1 MSSSESEDDFESASE
16 GDDSSSYEEDDDEA
30 SDNEDQLVLS
40 SAIPVDQTQEVKL
53 AHSVDNNVVTSSLLE
68 NVSTQDEKQTEP
80 PVPTTERPSTYEER
94 SNNTL
99 QHLDVK
105 VQDKTAAAALTTTN
119 SSSNSLTS
127 SADEI
132 SPNNT
137 KQPAEVQETVVL
149 AKSLELVSIS
159 SSVQDQI
166 RKSENIPSEIQE
178 PIQSSPLDDAIPVD
192 IVTKIS
198 TRSVS
203 SRVRPSSNSK
213 PKQTLGAKKLG
224 GVKLSQPFENN
235 ATAPLD
241 HDTEESLFP
250 TKVEKAPHQTHQM
263 NLSSVVNQKEDGGG
277 WGGWFAPPKLL
288 SSVTSFT
295 TQILSTVENGLNI
308 PEPEDLAKED
318 LLLDAQ
324 RKEED
329 EEVVDAVRPPKETE
343 RQEEKTAGFSQLMG
357 GVSNITR
364 FVESTGSSLFSTGLG
379 TLEAIGKKTIDVLQ
393 QTDPGLKRTKAALG
407 NPLQANQD
415 LPCLS
420 QILREAKETNET
432 EKSHDA
438 GAQGKQSHVT
448 ESLTTLFEH
457 HQGIVHMEAL
467 EMLSQQCQSRIAPQ
481 IRRLTAQRRTAVE
494 EIAQLCSRVS
504 ESDDSFDPDEF
515 DLDAMEQ
522 NLASYFDSIGL
533 QVSLKKLMDG
543 FRRGF
548 GSDPSDS
555 SSVES
560 CYSGALNSLALVTS
574 LAVELL
580 HKSSELLLT
589 TPKSANPAISGRL
602 EAEAFNKI
610 VVLLEGEITRLG
622 GHHANQIII
631 AEHGGKGQFS
641 TDIYYEAS
649 NCAVYVQNAF
659 KQMIPILQ
667 SRFF

>member
-80 PVPTTERPSTYEER
+80 PVPTTERPSTFEER
-94 SNNTL
+94 SDNTL

-250 TKVEKAPHQTHQM
+250 TKVEKAPHQTHQVQTTSTIVLISYYFKFHAFINNFVFFSIDEFILSCKSERGWWWM
-263 NLSSVVNQKEDGGG
+263 GRMVCSSETVIFGYFLHYSNLVNCGKRFKHSRTRGSSQRRLFTRWYLSS
-277 WGGWFAPPKLL
+277 
-288 SSVTSFT
+288 
-295 TQILSTVENGLNI
+295 
-308 PEPEDLAKED
+308 
-318 LLLDAQ
+318 
-324 RKEED
+324 
-329 EEVVDAVRPPKETE
+329 
-343 RQEEKTAGFSQLMG
+343 
-357 GVSNITR
+357 
-364 FVESTGSSLFSTGLG
+364 
-379 TLEAIGKKTIDVLQ
+379 
-393 QTDPGLKRTKAALG
+393 
-407 NPLQANQD
+407 
-415 LPCLS
+415 
-420 QILREAKETNET
+420 
-432 EKSHDA
+432 
-438 GAQGKQSHVT
+438 
-448 ESLTTLFEH
+448 
-457 HQGIVHMEAL
+457 
-467 EMLSQQCQSRIAPQ
+467 
-481 IRRLTAQRRTAVE
+481 
-494 EIAQLCSRVS
+494 
-504 ESDDSFDPDEF
+504 
-515 DLDAMEQ
+515 
-522 NLASYFDSIGL
+522 
-533 QVSLKKLMDG
+533 
-543 FRRGF
+543 
-548 GSDPSDS
+548 
-555 SSVES
+555 
-560 CYSGALNSLALVTS
+560 
-574 LAVELL
+574 
-580 HKSSELLLT
+580 
-589 TPKSANPAISGRL
+589 
-602 EAEAFNKI
+602 
-610 VVLLEGEITRLG
+610 
-622 GHHANQIII
+622 
-631 AEHGGKGQFS
+631 
-641 TDIYYEAS
+641 
-649 NCAVYVQNAF
+649 
-659 KQMIPILQ
+659 
-667 SRFF
+667 